1 MNPETLRNF
10 LSTRPFEPFEVELS
24 SGQVLSVR
32 HPENVIVLKNT
43 LVVAEPETDMVQWSS
58 LIHVVGIRRK
68 QALLPSA

>member
-10 LSTRPFEPFEVELS
+10 LNTRPFEPFEVELS

-32 HPENVIVLKNT
+32 HPENVMMLRNT
-43 LVVAEPETDMVQWSS
+43 LVVGDPETDMVQWTS

-68 QALLPSA
+68 QSTLPG